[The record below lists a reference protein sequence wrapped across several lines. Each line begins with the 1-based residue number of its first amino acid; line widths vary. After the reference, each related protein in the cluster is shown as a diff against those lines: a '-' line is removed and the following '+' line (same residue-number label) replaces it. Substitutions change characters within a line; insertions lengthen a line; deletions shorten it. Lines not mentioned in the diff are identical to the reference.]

1 MLFEKS
7 LNTEGDMSCKIES
20 LTCLNFVACICYS
33 VSHNALLYIFVY
45 DKA

>member
-7 LNTEGDMSCKIES
+7 LNAEGVMSCKIES
-20 LTCLNFVACICYS
+20 LICLNYVPCICYS